1 MELRERLQAAVGEAY
16 RLERELGGGGMS
28 RVFTAADTALGRTV
42 VIKTLPPGLTAGLS
56 AERFRREIRLLAHLS
71 HPNIVPIISA
81 GDRDGLLY
89 YVMPYVAG
97 ETLRHRL
104 ERDSP
109 LPIEDA
115 VSISV
120 DIGEALDYAHRQGIV
135 HRDVK
140 PENILL
146 VDNRAIISDFGIARA
161 ITRAVGEEALTGT
174 GMIVGTPGYMSP
186 EQAAGEREI
195 DGRADQYALG
205 CMLYEMLTG
214 SPPFGGKSA
223 ALIVAHH
230 MTTPAPSVRAARFT
244 APPALDAVI
253 RRAMAKAPSE
263 RYPTSAEL
271 VRALRQEPADRPP
284 SGYLDHIRLRSARL
298 LRFFRPRGN
307 GSPHER

>member
-1 MELRERLQAAVGEAY
+1 
-16 RLERELGGGGMS
+16 MS
-28 RVFTAADTALGRTV
+28 RVFAAADTGLGRTV
-42 VIKTLPPGLTAGLS
+42 VIKTLPPGLAAGLS
-56 AERFRREIRLLAHLS
+56 VERFRREIRLLAHLS

-104 ERDSP
+104 ERDAP
-109 LPIEDA
+109 LAIADA
-115 VSISV
+115 VSIAV

-135 HRDVK
+135 HRDIK

-161 ITRAVGEEALTGT
+161 ITRAVGEDTLTGT

-214 SPPFGGKSA
+214 GPPFGGKSA
-223 ALIVAHH
+223 AVIVAHH
-230 MTTPAPSVRAARFT
+230 MTTPAPSVRASRLT
-244 APPALDAVI
+244 APPALDTVI
-253 RRAMAKAPSE
+253 QRAMAKAPHD
-263 RYPTSAEL
+263 RYPTAAEL
-271 VRALRQEPADRPP
+271 VRALREDPAGKPKL
-284 SGYLDHIRLRSARL
+284 GYLDHIRLRSARL
-298 LRFFRPRGN
+298 MRLFRPRGN
-307 GSPHER
+307 GSSQQG